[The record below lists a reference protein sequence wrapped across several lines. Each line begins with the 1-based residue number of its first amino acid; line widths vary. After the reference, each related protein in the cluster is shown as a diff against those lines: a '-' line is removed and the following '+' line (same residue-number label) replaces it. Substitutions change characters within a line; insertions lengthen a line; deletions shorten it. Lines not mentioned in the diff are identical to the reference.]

1 MVQALTEPSAVH
13 EVILPRKGNAEQY
26 WFWNEAWRALTS
38 GNFGPFLRAVRSGSD
53 AVFSP
58 TDPLPFL
65 ALHYVQAT
73 VLLWRKLVSGD
84 PWNKLDLCIGKLSEL
99 GGE

>member
-1 MVQALTEPSAVH
+1 MV
-13 EVILPRKGNAEQY
+13 LPCKGNTRQY
-26 WFWNEAWRALTS
+26 WFWNEVWRAVTS
-38 GNFGPFLRAVRSGSD
+38 GHFRPFFSNVWNGSD
-53 AVFSP
+53 AVFTP